1 MENNSNYQVRYKFI
15 DKFCRVFFNKKNDVL
30 PITPYFTFEIGLKNH
45 PYNLCFPTK
54 PNRQL
59 YENEIFNFLVRFNS
73 NTEAIESLKYHLKL
87 YQAHEEFLNFFRY
100 ELPSKIKIFKN
111 IEEVMILEACLDWVK
126 DQLFAYQ
133 IEPYFIGSKAGIE
146 THFEP
151 QILVALLKFLV
162 KECRSEVGK
171 KPAFDGA
178 DIGISLLLTHFSSY
192 KDASIISLQ
201 KKVGAINTN
210 EYLAESLK
218 KELRL
223 LFHG

>member
-1 MENNSNYQVRYKFI
+1 MENNSNYQVRYRFI
-15 DKFCRVFFNKKNDVL
+15 DKFRRVFFNKKNDVL
-30 PITPYFTFEIGLKNH
+30 PITPYFTFEISLKNH
-45 PYNLCFPTK
+45 PYNLCFPTA

-73 NTEAIESLKYHLKL
+73 NTEAIECMKYHLKL
-87 YQAHEEFLNFFRY
+87 YQINEEFLNFFRY

-111 IEEVMILEACLDWVK
+111 VEELMILETCLDWVK
-126 DQLFAYQ
+126 DQLYAYQ

-162 KECRSEVGK
+162 KECKSDIGK
-171 KPAFDGA
+171 KAAFAGS

-201 KKVGAINTN
+201 KKVGSIDTDHF
-210 EYLAESLK
+210 LKESLK

-223 LFHG
+223 LFHN